1 MQPAPAEFLCDKT
14 LLGQG
19 LLQAAQ
25 TITSFKL
32 PVHSEG
38 PVYHP
43 MASLVMGLSPPHS
56 VINVGDDKQE
66 WLTLLHLIATHR
78 PAHLQ
83 HDYTTILIQVG
94 DVMPVKSLP
103 AMRETVTMIMLGKDK
118 QGKIWMEGAGTVP
131 CPEVCR
137 PKTPCFKVFFKGRP
151 LNLRGA
157 ASPPKFKGR
166 TAPNPLFYS
175 VFQGPPLKLGL
186 TLTRRVRKQSQ
197 CRLFFNNFKGA
208 QTMVHIVN

>member
-1 MQPAPAEFLCDKT
+1 MQPAPAEFYVTRT

-25 TITSFKL
+25 TTTSSKL
-32 PVHSEG
+32 PAHSEG
-38 PVYHP
+38 TAYRP
-43 MASLVMGLSPPHS
+43 MSSIVMGLSPHHS

-103 AMRETVTMIMLGKDK
+103 AMWETATVIMLGEYK
-118 QGKIWMEGAGTVP
+118 Q
-131 CPEVCR
+131 
-137 PKTPCFKVFFKGRP
+137 
-151 LNLRGA
+151 
-157 ASPPKFKGR
+157 
-166 TAPNPLFYS
+166 
-175 VFQGPPLKLGL
+175 
-186 TLTRRVRKQSQ
+186 
-197 CRLFFNNFKGA
+197 
-208 QTMVHIVN
+208 